1 MHSKSKQ
8 KGRRPMRRKK
18 LRGETVIMGVWA
30 AETRSSVQPDLNSLC
45 TVFSQPLHTAY
56 LSVSWLKC
64 IRPGIPAMVDWV
76 KNPTAMAQVTVEV
89 QIQSPAW
96 HSGSVGSRGS
106 DSVPAPGTSRW
117 HRYGHEKGSPF
128 FPSLLPTF
136 FLLLSSF
143 FLKQLHQVP

>member
-1 MHSKSKQ
+1 
-8 KGRRPMRRKK
+8 MRRRK

-56 LSVSWLKC
+56 LSVSWLKS

-89 QIQSPAW
+89 QIRSPAW
-96 HSGSVGSRGS
+96 HSGLQDIEVLAQRQRRLLWLRFS
-106 DSVPAPGTSRW
+106 PWPGNV
-117 HRYGHEKGSPF
+117 
-128 FPSLLPTF
+128 
-136 FLLLSSF
+136 
-143 FLKQLHQVP
+143 QMAQVWP